1 MHSITYGLCGHTHTH
16 ARSIGFAC
24 ATLGDTY
31 VTSRTR
37 FRGEAWLRDTT
48 RLPGTGEKD
57 MLRHFFTK
65 SGSRHATSALQ
76 GPGVSS
82 GGTLPPQTKPPN
94 VLVLA
99 ADQREKQQADQF
111 FFSVKEGL
119 TACLDEERYVV
130 YPLSPE
136 DAVRA
141 PWKDNCSLLVV
152 TSGLQPEIL
161 SAGVLHEIAS
171 YVQSGG
177 TLLSM
182 DSVTN
187 AAFGFRVP
195 EHFLRAMLV
204 AVTLSTSV
212 SDGEGEVTASD
223 EYIAVQT
230 CTRAESLPD
239 TFPALGKKLSTV
251 LAKMKMRG
259 EGTERVNDEG
269 EDVGE
274 VGGTADVDCIQHV
287 RFEDSSGQAV
297 LSHVDFLRP
306 AGSCEASVSELV
318 ALKRD
323 AKSAVQ
329 LLQTVLQGIG
339 MVCSQRESSSPT
351 PSYLICS
358 DQVHV
363 CTEPSVRNFQ
373 QRRKF
378 TQSGCFL
385 IKRSV
390 VIGHF

>member
-1 MHSITYGLCGHTHTH
+1 
-16 ARSIGFAC
+16 
-24 ATLGDTY
+24 
-31 VTSRTR
+31 
-37 FRGEAWLRDTT
+37 
-48 RLPGTGEKD
+48 

-65 SGSRHATSALQ
+65 SGSRHATSSLQ

-82 GGTLPPQTKPPN
+82 GGTLPPRTKPPN

-99 ADQREKQQADQF
+99 ADYREKQQAEKDQF

-119 TACLDEERYVV
+119 NACLDEERYVV

-171 YVQSGG
+171 YVQDGG

-182 DSVTN
+182 NSVTN
-187 AAFGFRVP
+187 VAFGFQVP

-212 SDGEGEVTASD
+212 SDREGEVTASD

-230 CTRAESLPD
+230 CTRTESLPD
-239 TFPALGKKLSTV
+239 TSPALGKKLSTV
-251 LAKMKMRG
+251 LAKMKMRA
-259 EGTERVNDEG
+259 ERLNSEG
-269 EDVGE
+269 ENVGE

-297 LSHVDFLRP
+297 LSHVDLLRP
-306 AGSCEASVSELV
+306 AGSCEASISELV

-323 AKSAVQ
+323 ARSAVQ

-339 MVCSQRESSSPT
+339 MVCSQGSSHKVGVS
-351 PSYLICS
+351 
-358 DQVHV
+358 
-363 CTEPSVRNFQ
+363 
-373 QRRKF
+373 
-378 TQSGCFL
+378 
-385 IKRSV
+385 
-390 VIGHF
+390 